1 MCKFNFKNES
11 VKGKIV
17 KSFIPFIAII
27 MLVSSF
33 VYYSISKRALTKNTE
48 NFLESTAIN
57 AAEAINESII
67 GDLKVLMTIAEMDVI
82 ASNETTFEE
91 KKVVLDHFLEVEGYK
106 RIGITDLEGNFVPTV
121 GEGFNIVNDEYFK
134 NSLKGLSVPCEPGM
148 TDGTYEFGLSV
159 PIKERGT
166 GNIIGV
172 LIAVKDGNHIQEI
185 VANLEKQVSMKA
197 HIVNAYGTI
206 VVASNGDDIF
216 RQVKNPYVQEK
227 TDALDKSYSTQKA
240 SKEDYVINDKEQFV
254 AVNTLESG
262 QWNLVLDA
270 NKDELLASLDSMRA
284 LTVGSILLAMIVSMI
299 VINNRANNITKP
311 LGSVVEALD
320 CMAENDLRH
329 EIPKEYMESDD
340 EVGKLSKSI
349 TTTQDAIANM
359 VGTLQ
364 GTAIT
369 IDSEAVA
376 LNDMSEEFKKTTT
389 NISHSIEEIAVGVSS
404 QSNDISDIL
413 DNLNGFKG
421 ILNTTTNEIN
431 NISVSVNDMNNKA
444 QNSNKDM
451 NVFLN
456 SLDNLTNNFT
466 MLKDN
471 ITNVKDSIMTVN
483 EITDLINSVAEQIN
497 LLSLNASI
505 EAARAG
511 ESGKG
516 FAVVAQEIKR
526 LSEQT
531 NDASRKISTLISDV
545 IIKSEGMANSTT
557 EVNDTLENER
567 KTVINSIEAL
577 KEISTSIVQIS
588 PRINE
593 INQNSNKITEASD
606 SIIDKINNFS
616 EISMTVAASSEEIA
630 ASANEMNVAS
640 EKIASTSENLK
651 TSTSSMVD
659 EFSKFKM

>member
-1 MCKFNFKNES
+1 MGKFNFKSES

-33 VYYSISKRALTKNTE
+33 VYYNISKKALTKNTE

-57 AAEAINESII
+57 AAEALNESIM

-166 GNIIGV
+166 DNIIGV

-284 LTVGSILLAMIVSMI
+284 LTVGSILLAMIVSMV

-593 INQNSNKITEASD
+593 INQNSNRITEASD

-651 TSTSSMVD
+651 ISTSSMVD

>member
-1 MCKFNFKNES
+1 MGKFNFKNES
-11 VKGKIV
+11 VKGKII
-17 KSFIPFIAII
+17 KSFLPFIAII

-33 VYYSISKRALTKNTE
+33 IYYSISKRALVANTDS
-48 NFLESTAIN
+48 FLDSTATN
-57 AAEAINESII
+57 AATALNESIM
-67 GDLKVLMTIAEMDVI
+67 GDLKVLMTIAQMDVI
-82 ASNETTFEE
+82 ASSETTFEE
-91 KKVVLDHFLEVEGYK
+91 KKVVLDHFLKVEGYK
-106 RIGITDLEGNFVPTV
+106 RIGIADLAGNFVPTV
-121 GEGFNIVNDEYFK
+121 GEGFNIANDEYFK

-159 PIKERGT
+159 PVKDRAT
-166 GNIIGV
+166 GKIIGV
-172 LIAVKDGNHIQEI
+172 LISVKDGSHIQNI
-185 VANLEKQVSMKA
+185 VADLEKQVSMKA

-216 RQVKNPYVQEK
+216 RQVKNSHVQEK

-240 SKEDYVINDKEQFV
+240 SKEDYIIDDKEQFV

-270 NKDELLASLDSMRA
+270 NKDELLAGLKSMRGTT
-284 LTVGSILLAMIVSMI
+284 LVSILVTMILSTI
-299 VINNRANNITKP
+299 VIANRANRITKP
-311 LGSVVEALD
+311 LSSVVNALES
-320 CMAENDLRH
+320 MANNDLRH
-329 EIPKEYMESDD
+329 EMPVEYAQSND

-349 TTTQDAIANM
+349 TTTQEAISNM
-359 VGTLQ
+359 VGNLQ

-369 IDSEAVA
+369 IDSEAVI

-389 NISHSIEEIAVGVSS
+389 NISQSIEEIAVGVSS
-404 QSNDISDIL
+404 QSNDISDII

-431 NISVSVNDMNNKA
+431 NISVSVNDMNDKA

-451 NVFLN
+451 NVFLT
-456 SLDNLTNNFT
+456 SLDNLSNNFT

-531 NDASRKISTLISDV
+531 NEASKKISTLIGDV
-545 IIKSEGMANSTT
+545 IVKSEGMANSTT

-577 KEISTSIVQIS
+577 KEISTAIVNIS
-588 PRINE
+588 PKINE
-593 INQNSNKITEASD
+593 INKNSSQITQASD
-606 SIIDKINNFS
+606 SIIGKINNFS

-630 ASANEMNVAS
+630 ASANDMNVAS

-651 TSTSSMVD
+651 TSTSSMVN

>member
-1 MCKFNFKNES
+1 MGKFNFKNES

-17 KSFIPFIAII
+17 RSFLPFIAII

-33 VYYSISKRALTKNTE
+33 VYFKISERALTSNTE
-48 NFLESTAIN
+48 NFLESTATN
-57 AAEAINESII
+57 AATALNESIM

-82 ASNETTFEE
+82 SSTETTFEE
-91 KKVVLDHFLEVEGYK
+91 KKVVLDHFLAVEGYK
-106 RIGITDLEGNFVPTV
+106 RIGITNLNGDFVPTV
-121 GEGFNIVNDEYFK
+121 GEGFNIANDEYFK

-159 PIKERGT
+159 PIKDRAT
-166 GNIIGV
+166 GAINGV

-206 VVASNGDDIF
+206 VVSANSDDIF

-227 TDALDKSYSTQKA
+227 TDALDKSYSTQTA
-240 SKEDYVINDKEQFV
+240 SKEDYVIKDKEQFV

-262 QWNLVLDA
+262 QWNLVLNA
-270 NKDELLASLDSMRA
+270 SKDELLSSLDGMRV
-284 LTVGSILLAMIVSMI
+284 LTVGSILLAMAISMI
-299 VINNRANNITKP
+299 VITNRANSITKP

-329 EIPKEYMESDD
+329 EIPQEYMNSDD
-340 EVGKLSKSI
+340 EVGRLSKSI

-369 IDSEAVA
+369 IDTEAVA

-451 NVFLN
+451 NVFLS

-545 IIKSEGMANSTT
+545 IVKSEGMANSTT

-593 INQNSNKITEASD
+593 INQNSNRITKASD

-630 ASANEMNVAS
+630 ASANEMNAAS